1 MAVKKNKIAYHPD
14 ELSQK
19 QIDEMF
25 DRFALPLIQ
34 SSVTPLNGDYAH
46 VISHILWICFI
57 LGKDINH
64 ELSNKLHG
72 LPEWNHDFNINTIT
86 LCFVQM
92 KASLTDSEIKCL
104 RRYFSNPLNLHQLL
118 HLYLD
123 EMEAYRTKNSL
134 PEAVTILTDAQIQ
147 SLYDRFSAPI
157 SKAALTPKEKK
168 NALII
173 PKALW
178 LRLVTK
184 TDSEASLMKDAKN
197 ICGNNP
203 KDKRSLSTLYFMGMK
218 TLLTLTE
225 VASLQQHYRDI
236 KNFSQLMDTYNGLP
250 LWHGGSD

>member
-57 LGKDINH
+57 LEKDINH

-157 SKAALTPKEKK
+157 SKGSSSQRVGKGVGVVRKCLPSY
-168 NALII
+168 
-173 PKALW
+173 P
-178 LRLVTK
+178 VTIGHPPWK
-184 TDSEASLMKDAKN
+184 YLLFPQGVCYKLKPAPASLSASRPVAVRWQLP
-197 ICGNNP
+197 CQ
-203 KDKRSLSTLYFMGMK
+203 
-218 TLLTLTE
+218 LLLR
-225 VASLQQHYRDI
+225 QG
-236 KNFSQLMDTYNGLP
+236 QLHCNRTKKFGR
-250 LWHGGSD
+250 GGITR